1 MASWASSLQI
11 HFFKVNNVI
20 RYFMLFFFF
29 FLIDK
34 EKYLLNI
41 KDEDNLHIQY
51 SNQEIQK
58 REIERHSK
66 QPSTQT
72 EHAKKLTLALSCSVL
87 NL

>member
-20 RYFMLFFFF
+20 RYFMLFFF

-72 EHAKKLTLALSCSVL
+72 EHAKKLTLALPQSTV
-87 NL
+87 